1 MTTPDLV
8 GTIGVSL
15 LLAAY
20 FGNAHGAFTTG
31 SLAYRAL
38 NAAGAA
44 LACWASFQIRFVP
57 FVVLEA
63 VWFAVAAVALFRP
76 RESRVSEAR
85 SG

>member
-1 MTTPDLV
+1 MTHPDLV
-8 GTIGVSL
+8 GALGVAL

-20 FGNAHGAFTTG
+20 FGNAHGALATT

-44 LACWASFQIRFVP
+44 LACWASFQIRFIP

-63 VWFAVAAVALFRP
+63 IWFAVAAVALFRP
-76 RESRVSEAR
+76 RRAGV
-85 SG
+85 G

>member
-1 MTTPDLV
+1 MTHPDLI
-8 GTIGVSL
+8 GTLGVTL

-20 FGNAHGAFTTG
+20 FGNARGMLATG

-44 LACWASFQIRFVP
+44 LACWASFQIRFIP

-63 VWFAVAAVALFRP
+63 IWFAVAAAALFRP
-76 RESRVSEAR
+76 RREVTA
-85 SG
+85 

>member
-1 MTTPDLV
+1 MTHPDLV
-8 GTIGVSL
+8 GTIGVAL

-20 FGNAHGAFTTG
+20 FGNAHGALTTG

-44 LACWASFQIRFVP
+44 LACWASYQIRFIP

-63 VWFAVAAVALFRP
+63 IWFAVAAVALFRP
-76 RESRVSEAR
+76 RHAGVA
-85 SG
+85 